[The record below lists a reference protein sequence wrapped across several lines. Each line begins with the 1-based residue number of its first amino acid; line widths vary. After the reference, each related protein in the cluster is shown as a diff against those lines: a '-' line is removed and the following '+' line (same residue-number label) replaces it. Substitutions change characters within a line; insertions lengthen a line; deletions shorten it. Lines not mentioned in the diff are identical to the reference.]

1 MLYITQTDDWQPNTG
16 DNWMLIGQ
24 LGHLHMLEVT
34 PAMID
39 S

>member
-1 MLYITQTDDWQPNTG
+1 MLNITQRDDWQPNSVN
-16 DNWMLIGQ
+16 NWMLIGQ

-34 PAMID
+34 LEMID